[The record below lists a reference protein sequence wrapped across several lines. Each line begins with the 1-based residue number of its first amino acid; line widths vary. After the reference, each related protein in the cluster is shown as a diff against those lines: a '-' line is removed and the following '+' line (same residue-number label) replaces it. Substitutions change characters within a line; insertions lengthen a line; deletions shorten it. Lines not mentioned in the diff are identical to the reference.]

1 VVHQTLGNF
10 QLFREKFL
18 ESVPYWKENINVQDF
33 TEMNSEII
41 TKLHVRKPQKWSHKL
56 NWV

>member
-1 VVHQTLGNF
+1 MGTQDIEWSTKILGNF

-33 TEMNSEII
+33 TELNSEII
-41 TKLHVRKPQKWSHKL
+41 TKLHVQKPQK
-56 NWV
+56 